1 MTDVIFFLSWI
12 DGVLKIFPVRNGLLV
27 DISIHWSKNMSD
39 NAKDRRKYPRFE
51 INQIVEISLLKETF
65 FNAESLNVSEGG
77 ILCKSRYETEP
88 LSQIFIM
95 FDLYLK
101 EKTYAIKSDGVVV
114 RCDRDTDGLFLIG
127 IQFEDISREDQDKIR
142 EYLKENQE

>member
-1 MTDVIFFLSWI
+1 
-12 DGVLKIFPVRNGLLV
+12 
-27 DISIHWSKNMSD
+27 MSD

-77 ILCKSRYETEP
+77 ILCKSRYETDP

-101 EKTYAIKSDGVVV
+101 DKTYAIKSDGVVV